1 MERTMEFRTPPHP
14 MWTGDGV
21 GAGAQVA
28 APEARGGNDLLEEE
42 QEEGRIDAL
51 IQVRPSSNVPRI
63 ADRIA

>member
-1 MERTMEFRTPPHP
+1 MGIQTPLHP
-14 MWTGDGV
+14 GWTGGGV

-28 APEARGGNDLLEEE
+28 APEARGGHDLLEEE